1 MSLKFKLK
9 QNLEFSISQ
18 IPPTIKKLNA
28 SQVKDQNIFSSKIP
42 TSAQNTHFWQKC
54 SSLTYIC
61 PKYLYLPK
69 LPISAQDEQ
78 LRQLCGRSFSVR
90 CLDPAVDYGE
100 EQGHQEVPWRT
111 LRVRED
117 HHCQGWMRSRW
128 HASPAKWF
136 QVIKACRCLDREI
149 NPLGIYLWFKVFNLW
164 GGRVS
169 FCQRNLFN
177 LNLPSRIYV
186 GGQKCV
192 LWLMV
197 FLWR

>member
-1 MSLKFKLK
+1 MQVKS
-9 QNLEFSISQ
+9 
-18 IPPTIKKLNA
+18 TIKTYFYPKYPYLHKISIFGWNA
-28 SQVKDQNIFSSKIP
+28 HLWPIF
-42 TSAQNTHFWQKC
+42 AQNTC
-54 SSLTYIC
+54 IC
-61 PKYLYLPK
+61 PNCPSLHKTNNSGNSVDAVSQSAALIQQSTTVKNKDIRKFLDGLYVSEKTTIVKDEWGQGDPPHQPSDFRLSK
-69 LPISAQDEQ
+69 LVVALI
-78 LRQLCGRSFSVR
+78 
-90 CLDPAVDYGE
+90 
-100 EQGHQEVPWRT
+100 
-111 LRVRED
+111 
-117 HHCQGWMRSRW
+117 
-128 HASPAKWF
+128 
-136 QVIKACRCLDREI
+136 REI